1 MVEKREDYGSV
12 ISPRMRQRVQF
23 DPVVKNGD
31 VNSNQFPKDW
41 PYPPVDSALSRP
53 GWGVGFET
61 PVLSS
66 NHLEIRASKDKA
78 FREELH
84 QATADYI
91 LYLAAVQRHLPDTE
105 GRRREPEQG
114 LLLVFPTGTLRQRWD
129 AAVDPAGG
137 TVI

>member
-66 NHLEIRASKDKA
+66 NHLAIRASKDKA

-91 LYLAAVQRHLPDTE
+91 LYWQLYNGVYQIPKGVIVNPNRVSSWSSRPVHYGNVGTPQWI
-105 GRRREPEQG
+105 R
-114 LLLVFPTGTLRQRWD
+114 LVGQ
-129 AAVDPAGG
+129 
-137 TVI
+137 